1 MTKKGTTDQ
10 GSSLGLGDSR
20 ANEETERR
28 LLLGSYDFALRE
40 ANRLAQSQSITIKS
54 LVCGQKVV
62 DLNADPLRNRPARIA
77 PLNHVRGRFFAAH
90 DLLHTA
96 IVTQNR
102 VEAAEEPK
110 DADEEQT
117 YKREEVQQRHQLVAP
132 RRPLGLE
139 VLRRRA
145 QRRRGRLRLGHIG
158 GVRPE
163 YVGEGGVGGL
173 VAVGWRRRHG
183 HGRCPWP
190 LLADVATCGLRD
202 LAQAAVA
209 AAWCRFP
216 YAAVSFIAE
225 RIRLVV
231 GIVSDP
237 HHALRQAFLVRIQV

>member
-1 MTKKGTTDQ
+1 MKRQMGQYSQLTTHDKEGKKLLKVHPWVLLF
-10 GSSLGLGDSR
+10 GSCG
-20 ANEETERR
+20 
-28 LLLGSYDFALRE
+28 FAFRK
-40 ANRLAQSQSITIKS
+40 ANRLPQSQAITIKS

-90 DLLHTA
+90 DLLQSA

-117 YKREEVQQRHQLVAP
+117 YEREEVQQRHQLVAP

-145 QRRRGRLRLGHIG
+145 LRRRRRLRLCHVG

-163 YVGEGGVGGL
+163 DVGKRGVVGL
-173 VAVGWRRRHG
+173 VAVGWRR
-183 HGRCPWP
+183 GR
-190 LLADVATCGLRD
+190 
-202 LAQAAVA
+202 
-209 AAWCRFP
+209 
-216 YAAVSFIAE
+216 
-225 RIRLVV
+225 
-231 GIVSDP
+231 
-237 HHALRQAFLVRIQV
+237 

>member
-1 MTKKGTTDQ
+1 MTGQAEGT
-10 GSSLGLGDSR
+10 
-20 ANEETERR
+20 EEK
-28 LLLGSYDFALRE
+28 
-40 ANRLAQSQSITIKS
+40 NQVITIKS
-54 LVCGQKVV
+54 LICVQKVV

-90 DLLHTA
+90 DLLQSA

-117 YKREEVQQRHQLVAP
+117 YKGEEVQQRHQLVAP
-132 RRPLGLE
+132 GRPLGLE
-139 VLRRRA
+139 ILRRRA
-145 QRRRGRLRLGHIG
+145 LRRRGRLRPSHVG
-158 GVRPE
+158 GVRSE
-163 YVGEGGVGGL
+163 YVGERGVGGL
-173 VAVGWRRRHG
+173 IAVRWRRSHG

-190 LLADVATCGLRD
+190 LLADVAACALRY
-202 LAQAAVA
+202 LSQSAVA

-237 HHALRQAFLVRIQV
+237 HHALWQAFLVRIQV